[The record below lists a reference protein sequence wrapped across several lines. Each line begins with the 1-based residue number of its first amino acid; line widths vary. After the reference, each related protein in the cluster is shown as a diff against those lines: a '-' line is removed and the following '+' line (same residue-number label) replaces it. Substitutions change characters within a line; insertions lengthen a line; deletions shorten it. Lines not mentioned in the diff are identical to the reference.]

1 MHLLKTGVVVS
12 LIFFLFFLDTC
23 EPRADET
30 EELTSAVEA
39 YFEAEKAG
47 DWAKVWNLLAPS
59 SEFKKRFSFEMY
71 VEMVRTNAVRVK
83 SYRILEIEGV
93 YDSSDAANL
102 PSIEKT
108 ASVRVKVILTVE
120 GGNDSEHVSTL
131 TFLKEG
137 GRWYKG

>member
-1 MHLLKTGVVVS
+1 MHLWKTGVVIS
-12 LIFFLFFLDTC
+12 LIFFLFFLGTC
-23 EPRADET
+23 QPRADET

-47 DWAKVWNLLAPS
+47 DWAKVWKLLAPS
-59 SEFKKRFSFEMY
+59 SEFKTRFSFEMY
-71 VEMVRTNAVRVK
+71 LEIVQANAVRVK

-93 YDSSDAANL
+93 HDSRETANL

-108 ASVRVKVILTVE
+108 AAVRVKVTLTVE
-120 GGNDSEHVSTL
+120 GGKDSEHVNTL